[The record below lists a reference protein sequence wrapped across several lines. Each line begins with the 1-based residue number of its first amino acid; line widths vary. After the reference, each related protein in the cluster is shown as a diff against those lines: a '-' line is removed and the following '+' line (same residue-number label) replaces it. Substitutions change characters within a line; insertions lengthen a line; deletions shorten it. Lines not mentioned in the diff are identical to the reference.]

1 VEADAFELLAR
12 RYCAWVESS
21 DELDRDRFLEELER
35 HLAALYLAAIDLPT
49 GDADGPDA
57 PPSMTNEEWQALSR
71 RISEKLGDADYYRL
85 IFDPYQAD
93 PPVTA
98 SLADDVADIY
108 RDLRG
113 GFALLEAGGTRDGA
127 VWEWRFGFDSH
138 WGRHAAHAL
147 YAVRVLTRG

>member
-1 VEADAFELLAR
+1 MLSATGQPGQHTIWTGSWPCTPRTRCSICTETLRPRWDRLR
-12 RYCAWVESS
+12 RAKRSRRRWSNGRE
-21 DELDRDRFLEELER
+21 
-35 HLAALYLAAIDLPT
+35 T
-49 GDADGPDA
+49 
-57 PPSMTNEEWQALSR
+57 TEEWQALSR

-113 GFALLEAGGTRDGA
+113 GFALLEPGGMRDGA